1 VIVPVAC
8 NARWLLPGYEAWT
21 AVGFAPMI
29 AAAAH
34 AIPGRHTT
42 AWLAS
47 SGAGHAPG
55 PHASHPD
62 LDPLFSSS
70 AVEIRV
76 GDPHVSRLD
85 KIRRLAEWEPGS
97 AIMQPCWRRSE
108 RLADGRLNCGR
119 CEKCLRTM
127 LALLVL
133 GKLAGCRAFEEED
146 VDPAWIRA
154 TLLPS
159 RLKLDL
165 LRQLE
170 EPLTRIGR
178 RDLVR
183 ALAYRRRKNL
193 RLRIRRFFGGT
204 DARH

>member
-1 VIVPVAC
+1 
-8 NARWLLPGYEAWT
+8 
-21 AVGFAPMI
+21 
-29 AAAAH
+29 
-34 AIPGRHTT
+34 
-42 AWLAS
+42 
-47 SGAGHAPG
+47 
-55 PHASHPD
+55 
-62 LDPLFSSS
+62 
-70 AVEIRV
+70 
-76 GDPHVSRLD
+76 
-85 KIRRLAEWEPGS
+85 
-97 AIMQPCWRRSE
+97 MQPCWRRSE

-133 GKLAGCRAFEEED
+133 GQLAGCRAVEEED

-165 LRQLE
+165 LLQLE